1 MKALLANDVTGPS
14 AVLSTN
20 QSCFVAFK
28 SQAFSARRPCEESLK
43 VYLEIHISCEKS
55 RGPGNSK
62 DRFGKDSLK
71 QTFRQTHP
79 FENSKNE
86 TNEKRP
92 YESLGEK
99 SRGPGNSKDVFGKGF
114 LKQVFCQTH
123 PSEIIRTKQTRS
135 GHTEALARSP
145 RALGTR
151 RIYLGM
157 VFLTIFFCQTHPSE
171 NSKNETN

>member
-62 DRFGKDSLK
+62 D
-71 QTFRQTHP
+71 
-79 FENSKNE
+79 
-86 TNEKRP
+86 
-92 YESLGEK
+92 
-99 SRGPGNSKDVFGKGF
+99 VFGKGF

-145 RALGTR
+145 GAQGTQ

-157 VFLTIFFCQTHPSE
+157 FF
-171 NSKNETN
+171 